1 MKNQRSNTPPAV
13 EEMDRQHR
21 SHIDDYPEWEFEDDD
36 DDCEYDPDPAFRSWA
51 EVNGMFFTKTF

>member
-1 MKNQRSNTPPAV
+1 
-13 EEMDRQHR
+13 MDRQHR